1 MWEVRHTYSCWIRRK
16 YRLSS
21 ESLLIKKDCRGKW
34 YLNKV
39 VKITLVT
46 VFLGWTGNVWLC
58 SFNVFSRF
66 SWTYLQSKPI
76 FLIFILFSINHSNVY
91 SLISWWDLSLDDS
104 YSALKAGQKWTEFPL
119 FHFFLWDWSHLIIET
134 IFLTSTAGFVPYFLG
149 AGFACEHFLP
159 RGLLMKFLCCT
170 YFWRQTFLVSGC
182 PVLGSLWVWR
192 CPWRDRCFSMSH
204 QQQWLSFWMVYPE
217 ERQRLLCLWLWWC
230 TASSGFQTTFVFL
243 WKTGEKKIYSMRTLL
258 LFSALCSSSFWFP
271 AKLETAFSHIFLKL

>member
-1 MWEVRHTYSCWIRRK
+1 M
-16 YRLSS
+16 
-21 ESLLIKKDCRGKW
+21 
-34 YLNKV
+34 
-39 VKITLVT
+39 
-46 VFLGWTGNVWLC
+46 FLGRTGSVWLC

-192 CPWRDRCFSMSH
+192 CPWRDLCFSMSH
-204 QQQWLSFWMVYPE
+204 QQWLSFWMVYPE
-217 ERQRLLCLWLWWC
+217 ERQRLLCLWSWWC

-243 WKTGEKKIYSMRTLL
+243 WKTGEKKSIAWELYCCFQPSVPHHFDFQQNWKLL
-258 LFSALCSSSFWFP
+258 LAIYFKSCNWYKYYHDCHAAVLQQNVTDRNNQSILFIKISFHS
-271 AKLETAFSHIFLKL
+271 K